1 MAEGREGSSTS
12 YGVAPRTS
20 DKAIIDFLL
29 ESDLDLS
36 SLGEESLYEEDE
48 KDISIDSETVDDVIL
63 EEHEDIIIDNIDE
76 ETSEAPEAFHQTV
89 EKDTRKDM
97 QIRPR
102 QDKTKEKN
110 PKDKYKGNKWQ
121 KEQPFGGMK
130 RKLFAGVPR
139 ISTTVATGSPTL
151 SL

>member
-1 MAEGREGSSTS
+1 MAEGGEGSSTS

-29 ESDLDLS
+29 ESYSDLS
-36 SLGEESLYEEDE
+36 SLGEESSYEKDE
-48 KDISIDSETVDDVIL
+48 KDISIDSETEDDVIL

-102 QDKTKEKN
+102 QDKTKEKT
-110 PKDKYKGNKWQ
+110 PQ
-121 KEQPFGGMK
+121 ISIKEINGKKSNHLVG
-130 RKLFAGVPR
+130 
-139 ISTTVATGSPTL
+139 
-151 SL
+151 